1 MEEDDPL
8 ASIASLL
15 QDDPLADLLV
25 GGGGE
30 VIEEKEEKEE
40 KEEIDDEEERKIE
53 DVDDAYVKIPKFQ
66 TQKFLLNELD
76 IHIAYMYKCSSSLCL
91 STHLLKHTLTSLQ

>member
-25 GGGGE
+25 GG
-30 VIEEKEEKEE
+30 EEEENEIIEE
-40 KEEIDDEEERKIE
+40 KEEIDDDVEERKIE
-53 DVDDAYVKIPKFQ
+53 DVDDAYVKIQKFQ
-66 TQKFLLNELD
+66 TQKSLLNKID
-76 IHIAYMYKCSSSLCL
+76 IHIAYMRAYGSSLCL
-91 STHLLKHTLTSLQ
+91 STHLL

>member
-25 GGGGE
+25 GVGGE
-30 VIEEKEEKEE
+30 NEIVEE
-40 KEEIDDEEERKIE
+40 KEEIDNDVEERKIE
-53 DVDDAYVKIPKFQ
+53 DVDDAYVKIQKFQ
-66 TQKFLLNELD
+66 TQKSLLNKID
-76 IHIAYMYKCSSSLCL
+76 IHIAYMRAYGSSLCL
-91 STHLLKHTLTSLQ
+91 STHLL

>member
-25 GGGGE
+25 GGGDE

-40 KEEIDDEEERKIE
+40 IDNEEKRKIE